1 MRFGF
6 NGNYGYG
13 SPDYQECD
21 KKALKGEIE
30 ELKQGFYDAVEEAR
44 SSYAADIA
52 AFQQD
57 SDARRIENNAK
68 ISMDFDSILSDLATE
83 TNANIA

>member
-13 SPDYQECD
+13 KHEDYECD
-21 KKALKGEIE
+21 KQALKDEIA

-52 AFQQD
+52 AFQAD
-57 SDARRIENNAK
+57 SDAARIENNAK
-68 ISMDFDSILSDLATE
+68 IAMDFDAILGDLIAD
-83 TNANIA
+83 TNANVA